1 MLAHQYIVLIKY
13 TTFIYYNLL
22 QFITILTNITVSN
35 FHQKYLI
42 INKKIKIKCM
52 ILLLSFMCHKK
63 KKKKM
68 SDLVVFY
75 VIIKQIQNLILFII
89 LLCVN
94 LVNNINIG
102 K

>member
-35 FHQKYLI
+35 FHQKYL
-42 INKKIKIKCM
+42 M
-52 ILLLSFMCHKK
+52 IKK